1 MAGVGDKGLLI
12 FCIADLALDN
22 SAGNQT
28 HYDTAEQNAGADQY
42 EGEIEQTA
50 GCGDIV
56 RAVQDHDDG
65 GAVVPLTVLII
76 IVAKAA
82 DRFSAVSGD
91 ARKLHSLTAVYGRDM
106 AGLDLLRAAVRVKND
121 GKISGGI
128 GEFRGGVMGADG
140 KELLQGL
147 GKLFI
152 EAAA

>member
-22 SAGNQT
+22 SAGNQA
-28 HYDTAEQNAGADQY
+28 HHDTAEQNAGADQY
-42 EGEIEQTA
+42 EGEIEQSA

-65 GAVVPLTVLII
+65 GAVVPLTVLIV